1 MNIIKSVKIFTILF
15 TLFLSTNVLAQQAVP
30 KDLLITL
37 ERSPC
42 FGVCP
47 FYKLTISA
55 NGKVTF
61 EPKSISQDYKLV
73 SGKISKGSVTQEQ
86 LKQLISEFEKIN
98 FFSLKDRY
106 GKSWDYSADENCP
119 EIWTDHSSAETSIT
133 INGKTKTVDHYHGCT
148 GSSLLENLNRL
159 EDRIDEIV
167 NTKRW
172 LVSNK

>member
-1 MNIIKSVKIFTILF
+1 MNSIKSLKIVIILF
-15 TLFLSTNVLAQQAVP
+15 SLFLGTNVLAQQALP

-42 FGVCP
+42 YGSCP

-73 SGKISKGSVTQEQ
+73 TGKTLKGSITKDQ

-98 FFSLKDRY
+98 FFSLKDGY
-106 GKSWDYSADENCP
+106 GKSWDYSPDENCP
-119 EIWTDHSSAETSIT
+119 EIWTDASSAETAIT
-133 INGKTKTVDHYHGCT
+133 MNGKTKTVSHYHGCV
-148 GSSLLENLNRL
+148 GSNTLENLTKL

-167 NTKRW
+167 NTNQW
-172 LVSNK
+172 LVRSK